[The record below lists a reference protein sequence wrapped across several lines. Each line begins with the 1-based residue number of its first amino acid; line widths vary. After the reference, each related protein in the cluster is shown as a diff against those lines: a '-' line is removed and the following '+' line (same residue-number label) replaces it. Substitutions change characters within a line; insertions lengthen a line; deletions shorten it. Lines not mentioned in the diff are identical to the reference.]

1 MTSINPSILA
11 FSRSSNTTP
20 PRHLGTRYSTDATFL
35 PEPGNTVVCH
45 TMEGTRSHDAIL
57 AVRERMM
64 RLPQADRLAFTY
76 ASSLH
81 MTVFQGIIEYR
92 RNRPYWPD
100 DMPLDTPID
109 VMTAHY
115 RDRLKDFAPLS
126 PFRARITDV
135 TLEGLTLEGDTLAD
149 RHCLQAWRDA
159 FAGVF
164 GYRHPD
170 HDNYEFHITFAYI
183 VDWLDDAVLPVWQ
196 EALLEQLA
204 YLKEQA
210 PVVDLNPPAFC
221 SFEDMNHFEELI
233 VFGWQTRE

>member
-1 MTSINPSILA
+1 MTSISPSLLA

-20 PRHLGTRYSTDATFL
+20 PRHLDTRYSTNGTFL

-45 TMEGTRSHDAIL
+45 TTEGTRSQDAIL
-57 AVRERMM
+57 AVREQMM
-64 RLPQADRLAFTY
+64 RLPQANRLAFTH

-81 MTVFQGIIEYR
+81 MTIFQGIIEYR
-92 RNRPYWPD
+92 RNRPFWPD
-100 DMPLDTPID
+100 DMPLDAPID

-115 RDRLKDFAPLS
+115 RDRLIDFAPLG
-126 PFRARITDV
+126 PFRARITEV
-135 TLEGLTLEGDTLAD
+135 TPLGLTLEGDSATD
-149 RHCLQAWRDA
+149 RQCLRAWRDA
-159 FAGVF
+159 FADVF

-170 HDNYEFHITFAYI
+170 HDHYEFHITFAYI
-183 VDWLDDAVLPVWQ
+183 VDWLDDAVLRDWQ

-233 VFGWQTRE
+233 VFGYQTRE